1 MSRGVCLVG
10 CRLVAR
16 APCPYARRQ
25 TRAARAGTGEVVARR
40 TRTSHVGVRLFER
53 CFYIEARCL
62 RAGEEEARIKLN
74 N

>member
-25 TRAARAGTGEVVARR
+25 TRAARAGRS
-40 TRTSHVGVRLFER
+40 SHVGVRLFER